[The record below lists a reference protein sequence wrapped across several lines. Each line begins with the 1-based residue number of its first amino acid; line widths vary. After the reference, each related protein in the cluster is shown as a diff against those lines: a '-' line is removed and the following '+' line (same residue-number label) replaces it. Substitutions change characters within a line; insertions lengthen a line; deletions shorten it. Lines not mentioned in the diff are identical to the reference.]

1 MVSFTAYTEDTL
13 IQFLLISSD
22 MNKTINIWGEF
33 ISTIFRLVL
42 EQHNYPAN
50 GSSELLQNVGNY
62 LPTYISQ

>member
-1 MVSFTAYTEDTL
+1 VVSFTAYTEDIL
-13 IQFLLISSD
+13 IQFLLICSEV
-22 MNKTINIWGEF
+22 NKTINISEEF

-50 GSSELLQNVGNY
+50 GSSEIFQNFGNY